1 MSHPAVTA
9 LTPSLNGKIA
19 FITGAGAGFGRD
31 FSRAFAEAGAA
42 VAVTDVNLG
51 AAEET
56 ARQINAAGGRAV
68 AAYCDVSS
76 EESVKTAVDTIIEKL
91 GGIDILIN
99 NAGRHLLKYNQP
111 FSVLSTADVRE
122 LFDVNVMGV
131 IFCTLACK
139 HSMRK
144 RGGGA
149 VVNIASIAAHLVPS
163 PYGVS
168 KLAVRGLTM
177 AFAKELSGDGIRV
190 NAISP
195 GLIATESALAE
206 LPKEMM
212 DAFRNEYQLIKRRG
226 EMPDITAAA
235 LFLCSAAS
243 SFITGETLKVSG
255 GYPLDI

>member
-1 MSHPAVTA
+1 MSHPALTA
-9 LTPSLNGKIA
+9 LAPALTNKIA

-31 FSRAFAEAGAA
+31 FSNAFAEAGAS
-42 VAVTDVNLG
+42 VAVTDVNLE
-51 AAEET
+51 AAQ
-56 ARQINAAGGRAV
+56 AVAAAINAAGGKAIAV
-68 AAYCDVSS
+68 HCDVSS
-76 EESVKTAVDTIIEKL
+76 EASVKAAVDTVAAQL

-111 FSVLSTADVRE
+111 FGALTTADVRE

-131 IFCTLACK
+131 IFCTLACRG
-139 HSMRK
+139 SMQA

-149 VVNIASIAAHLVPS
+149 VVNIASIAAHLVPT

-177 AFAKELSGDGIRV
+177 AFARELSGDGIRV

-212 DAFRNEYQLIKRRG
+212 EAFQNDYQLIKRRG

-235 LFLCSAAS
+235 LFLSSAAS
-243 SFITGETLKVSG
+243 SFITGETIKVSG
-255 GYPLDI
+255 GYPLNI

>member
-1 MSHPAVTA
+1 MSHPAPTA
-9 LTPSLNGKIA
+9 LAPSLTNKIA

-31 FSRAFAEAGAA
+31 FSRTFAAAGAS
-42 VAVTDVNLG
+42 VAVTDVNLE
-51 AAEET
+51 AAQ
-56 ARQINAAGGRAV
+56 AVAAAINAAGNTAIAV
-68 AAYCDVSS
+68 HCDVSS
-76 EESVKTAVDTIIEKL
+76 EASVKTAVDTVVAQL

-111 FSVLSTADVRE
+111 FSALSTADVRE

-131 IFCTLACK
+131 IFCTLACRG
-139 HSMRK
+139 SMQE

-149 VVNIASIAAHLVPS
+149 VVNIASIAAHLVPT

-177 AFAKELSGDGIRV
+177 AFARELSGDGIRV

-206 LPKEMM
+206 IPQQMM
-212 DAFRNEYQLIKRRG
+212 ETFQNEYQLIKRRG

-235 LFLCSAAS
+235 LFLSSAAS
-243 SFITGETLKVSG
+243 SFITGETIKVSG
-255 GYPLDI
+255 GYPLHI